1 MVFVHLLFLLE
12 TMQSYTIIKYKKME
26 KKKSYQQAPLPFQ
39 GQKRR
44 FQTTFKDSL
53 KAFQTCNVFVDL
65 FGGSG
70 LLSQWTKETRPDAVV
85 IYNDFD
91 NYSRRV
97 ANIENTNR
105 LLAHFRMILGNEP
118 LNKVVSKE
126 ARAAILKSIQREEK
140 QSGYVDYITI
150 SSSLLFSMN
159 YATNYADLA
168 KQTMY
173 NVVRKN
179 DYQPAPD
186 YLTGVEIVNMDYRQL
201 FDRWKHVPGVVF
213 LVDPP
218 YLSTD
223 CTTYS
228 NYWKLANY
236 LDVLQTLKGTNYYYF
251 TSNKSSIL
259 ELTDWLEKN
268 LGGDNPFSGA
278 KRIEVNARMNHN
290 SGYTDIMLY
299 KKVG

>member
-1 MVFVHLLFLLE
+1 MC
-12 TMQSYTIIKYKKME
+12 
-26 KKKSYQQAPLPFQ
+26 KSYQQAPLPFQ

-44 FQTTFKDSL
+44 FQTPFKESL
-53 KAFQTCNVFVDL
+53 KEFKKCNVFIDL

-70 LLSQWTKETRPDAVV
+70 LLSQWVKEERPDAIVV
-85 IYNDFD
+85 YNDFD

-97 ANIENTNR
+97 ASVENTNR
-105 LLAHFRMILGNEP
+105 LLAQFHEILKNEP
-118 LNKVVSKE
+118 VDKVVSKE
-126 ARAAILKSIQREEK
+126 ARTAILKAIQREEK
-140 QSGYVDYITI
+140 KSGYVDYITI

-159 YATNYADLA
+159 YATNYADLS
-168 KQTMY
+168 KQAIY
-173 NVVRKN
+173 NKIRKN
-179 DYQPAPD
+179 DYEPAPD
-186 YLTGVEIVNMDYRQL
+186 YLTGVDIVLMDYRQL

-251 TSNKSSIL
+251 TSNKSSII

-268 LGGDNPFSGA
+268 LGAENPFKGA
-278 KRIEVNARMNHN
+278 KRVDINAQLNR
-290 SGYTDIMLY
+290 SSKYIDIMLY
-299 KKVG
+299 KILKGV

>member
-1 MVFVHLLFLLE
+1 MC
-12 TMQSYTIIKYKKME
+12 
-26 KKKSYQQAPLPFQ
+26 KSYQQAPLPFQ

-44 FQTTFKDSL
+44 FYKPFKESL
-53 KAFQTCNVFVDL
+53 KDFKGCHVFVDL

-70 LLSQWTKETRPDAVV
+70 LLSQWVKETCPDAIVV
-85 IYNDFD
+85 YNDFD

-97 ANIENTNR
+97 SNIEKTNR
-105 LLAHFRMILGNEP
+105 LLAQFREILKNEP
-118 LNKVVSKE
+118 VDKVVSNE
-126 ARAAILKSIQREEK
+126 ARVAILKAIQREEK

-159 YATNYADLA
+159 YATNYENLS

-179 DYQPAPD
+179 DYEPAPD
-186 YLTGVEIVNMDYRQL
+186 YLTGVDIVSMDYRLL
-201 FDRWKHVPGVVF
+201 FDHWKHVPGVVF
-213 LVDPP
+213 LIDPP

-223 CTTYS
+223 CGTYS

-236 LDVLQTLKGTNYYYF
+236 LDVLHTLKGTNYYYF

-259 ELTDWLEKN
+259 ELTEWIERN
-268 LGGDNPFSGA
+268 LGAENPFKGA
-278 KRIEVNARMNHN
+278 KRVDMNARMNYN
-290 SGYTDIMLY
+290 SGYVDIMLY
-299 KKVG
+299 KRV

>member
-1 MVFVHLLFLLE
+1 M
-12 TMQSYTIIKYKKME
+12 
-26 KKKSYQQAPLPFQ
+26 
-39 GQKRR
+39 
-44 FQTTFKDSL
+44 
-53 KAFQTCNVFVDL
+53 
-65 FGGSG
+65 
-70 LLSQWTKETRPDAVV
+70 KEERPDAIV

-97 ANIENTNR
+97 ASIENTNR
-105 LLAHFRMILGNEP
+105 LLAQFRKMLKNEP
-118 LNKVVSKE
+118 VDKVVSKE
-126 ARAAILKSIQREEK
+126 ARTAILKAIQYEEK
-140 QSGYVDYITI
+140 KSGYVDYITI

-159 YATNYADLA
+159 YATNYADLV
-168 KQTMY
+168 KQTIY
-173 NVVRKN
+173 NKIRKN
-179 DYQPAPD
+179 DYEPAPD
-186 YLTGVEIVNMDYRQL
+186 YLTDVDIVSMDYRLL

-223 CTTYS
+223 CGTYS

-259 ELTDWLEKN
+259 ELTDWIEQN
-268 LGGDNPFSGA
+268 LCGENPFNSA
-278 KRIEVNARMNHN
+278 KRVDMNARMNHN

-299 KKVG
+299 KSI

>member
-1 MVFVHLLFLLE
+1 MSKNYV
-12 TMQSYTIIKYKKME
+12 QS
-26 KKKSYQQAPLPFQ
+26 PLPFQ

-44 FQTTFKDSL
+44 FNVSFKEAL
-53 KAFQTCNVFVDL
+53 NEFKTAPVFVDL

-70 LLSQWTKETRPDAVV
+70 LLSHWVKEKYPDATV

-91 NYSRRV
+91 NYSARV
-97 ANIENTNR
+97 ANIERTNA
-105 LLAHFRMILGNEP
+105 LLAEFRVILKDAP
-118 LNKVVSKE
+118 VDKVISKE
-126 ARAAILKSIQREEK
+126 AKAAILKAVKREEK
-140 QSGYVDYITI
+140 RSGYMDYITI

-159 YATNYADLA
+159 YATNYDDLA

-173 NVVRKN
+173 NVVRLN

-186 YLTGVEIVNMDYRQL
+186 YLEGVEVVRMDYRQL
-201 FDRWKHVPGVVF
+201 FDRWKHVSGAVF
-213 LVDPP
+213 LIDPP

-223 CTTYS
+223 CGTYG

-236 LDVLQTLKGTNYYYF
+236 LDVLQCLKGTSYFYF

-278 KRIEVNARMNHN
+278 KRVDMNARMNHN
-290 SGYTDIMLY
+290 AGYVDIMLY
-299 KKVG
+299 KKSPQ

>member
-1 MVFVHLLFLLE
+1 MC
-12 TMQSYTIIKYKKME
+12 
-26 KKKSYQQAPLPFQ
+26 KSYQQAPLPFQ

-44 FQTTFKDSL
+44 FYKPFKESL
-53 KAFQTCNVFVDL
+53 KDFRKCSVFVDL

-70 LLSQWTKETRPDAVV
+70 LLSQWVKEVRTDAIIV
-85 IYNDFD
+85 YNDFD
-91 NYSRRV
+91 NYSSRV

-105 LLAHFRMILGNEP
+105 LLAQFREILKNEP
-118 LNKVVSKE
+118 IDKVVSKE
-126 ARAAILKSIQREEK
+126 ARVAILKAIQREEK
-140 QSGYVDYITI
+140 KSGYVDYITI

-159 YATNYADLA
+159 YATNYADLS
-168 KQTMY
+168 KQAIY
-173 NVVRKN
+173 NKIRKN
-179 DYQPAPD
+179 DYEPAPD
-186 YLTGVEIVNMDYRQL
+186 YLTGVDIVSMDYRQL
-201 FDRWKHVPGVVF
+201 FDRWKHVSGVVF

-223 CTTYS
+223 CGTYS

-236 LDVLQTLKGTNYYYF
+236 LDVLQTIKGTNYYYF

-268 LGGDNPFSGA
+268 LGGDNPFSNA
-278 KRIEVNARMNHN
+278 KRVDVNAKMNHN

-299 KKVG
+299 KKIRGV

>member
-70 LLSQWTKETRPDAVV
+70 LLSQWTKVTRPDAVV